1 MKNKKYA
8 AFLAALALLLT
19 GCTADS
25 IEPAVTEELL
35 ADTSAAKTSKA
46 AVDNKET
53 ANKETAKE
61 EKLPAEKDED
71 GISEE
76 FFALCREISS
86 AEQIFPL
93 SAPER
98 ADYSLSF
105 YDEDGAGH
113 YAARYTG
120 SYDSY
125 LEIDGLCYP
134 ADKRMDEL
142 AALSG
147 KMLSAQQKSLSD
159 GLFDVRYKCSEPM
172 TNDEYINAA
181 RQCVYL
187 WLDTLIGADDGQ
199 YRISS
204 YTPNGREA
212 VFGTFI
218 AAGEI
223 SGAKE
228 FSVNVLFDV
237 EGTGEDSLFRH
248 SSGSGYNT
256 FYHYYNGPMAA
267 VRCRWEDGIC
277 RIVDWDGAYMA
288 SLTDG
293 LYGINTSESGYSTFF
308 DFMNDA
314 AAVENCKKSVSPSG
328 YRAVSHNPFMIS
340 DGKIF
345 YVDIEMDWGD
355 YVGDTPEKNGDGK
368 ISAMFGDSFYSADR
382 GVYSSPV
389 RYNNDDREP
398 YRLTL
403 SENFDLV
410 FDDYNSDGNPDY
422 TIKYDEDEHGSY
434 YMVECIANDG
444 SPRAGGGE
452 IYIAGRFEDS
462 IRLQNTEKGYVTWS
476 ADEDGAAV
484 PSKEL
489 DSYRMYSQR
498 YYLPRGFREYS
509 PDDSSVICYFWNNTG
524 SSVSVGGK
532 FTVER
537 RNGDLWENI
546 GSGTASAAK
555 CAPYREAAI
564 SFDLTGTDCGKGGE
578 YRISLDVNGKKVYG
592 GLYIGGDDETTLK
605 ASENDSMLLAGVTS
619 LSFTVENAG
628 GGYARISD
636 AELLKDGEPFTEAVI
651 SRIPLLS
658 PERSRS
664 IDVSDENG
672 FPAGTY
678 TLKIVCGGKEFT
690 GGKTVLADV
699 SGKAR
704 GFFGGEAKAKKV
716 TDGIDVTLTNGIYS
730 KEDARPDTMCIEIL
744 TDDGW
749 KRTPLTYG
757 EDMYYA
763 GSSETKVVKYGE
775 QAVFRF
781 SEEVSV
787 GEEEMEYFRELY
799 DEIKSSLDEYIE
811 NAEITEAEYN
821 SLKEMTFEEFIYEM
835 FGFSTEKPENGTFCR
850 VRVCGEY
857 VYFTVE

>member
-1 MKNKKYA
+1 MINKKYA
-8 AFLAALALLLT
+8 AFLAAWTILLT
-19 GCTADS
+19 GCKTDS
-25 IEPAVTEELL
+25 AGSDATGTLIDIISATE
-35 ADTSAAKTSKA
+35 TSKA
-46 AVDNKET
+46 AAET
-53 ANKETAKE
+53 QKSEKDKKSGKE
-61 EKLPAEKDED
+61 EKLSAEKDD
-71 GISEE
+71 ISEA

-86 AEQIFPL
+86 GEQIFPI
-93 SAPER
+93 SAPDR
-98 ADYSLSF
+98 ADYYLSF
-105 YDEDGAGH
+105 YDEDGEIH
-113 YAARYTG
+113 YAERYTG

-125 LEIDGLCYP
+125 LEIDGFCYP

-142 AALSG
+142 AALNG
-147 KMLSAQQKSLSD
+147 KTVSVHQKSLSD

-181 RQCVYL
+181 RQCVYM
-187 WLDTLIGADDGQ
+187 WLDTLIGADDEQ

-204 YTPNGREA
+204 YSPNGREA

-228 FSVNVLFDV
+228 FSVNVLFNV
-237 EGTGEDSLFRH
+237 EGTGEDSLFRQP
-248 SSGSGYNT
+248 SGSGYNT
-256 FYHYYNGPMAA
+256 FYHYYNGPMVA

-293 LYGINTSESGYSTFF
+293 LYGINTSESGYATFF
-308 DFMNDA
+308 DFMNDT
-314 AAVENCKKSVSPSG
+314 AAVESYRKSVSPTE

-345 YVDIEMDWGD
+345 YVDIEMDWGE
-355 YVGDTPEKNGDGK
+355 YVGDTPQKNGDGK
-368 ISAMFGDSFYSADR
+368 VSAMFGDSFYSADR

-389 RYNNDDREP
+389 RYNNDAREP

-462 IRLQNTEKGYVTWS
+462 IRLQNTENGYVAWS
-476 ADEDGAAV
+476 AAEDGSLV
-484 PSKEL
+484 PSREL

-509 PDDSSVICYFWNNTG
+509 PEDGSVICYFWNNTG

-537 RNGDLWENI
+537 RKGDSWENI
-546 GSGTASAAK
+546 GSGTVPAAK
-555 CAPYREAAI
+555 CAPYRETAI
-564 SFDLTGTDCGKGGE
+564 SFDLSGTDRGKGGE
-578 YRISLDVNGKKVYG
+578 YRISLDVKGEKVYG
-592 GLYIGGDDETTLK
+592 GFYVRGDEKTILTV
-605 ASENDSMLLAGVTS
+605 SENDGMLLAGATS

-628 GGYARISD
+628 GGYARASA
-636 AELLKDGEPFTEAVI
+636 AELLKDGKPFTEAVI
-651 SRIPLLS
+651 SPVPLLS
-658 PERSRS
+658 PERSHS

-704 GFFGGEAKAKKV
+704 SFFGGEAKVKKV
-716 TDGIDVTLTNGIYS
+716 TDGMDVTLTNGIYS
-730 KEDARPDTMCIEIL
+730 KEDARPDTMYIECL
-744 TDDGW
+744 TDKGW
-749 KRTPLTYG
+749 KQTSFAYG
-757 EDMYYA
+757 MDMYYT
-763 GSSETKVVKYGE
+763 GSSGTKSVKYGE

-781 SEEVSV
+781 TDYMAEYMEELSAD
-787 GEEEMEYFRELY
+787 EESMEYLQKLY
-799 DEIKSSLDEYIE
+799 EEIKSDPDEYNLPE
-811 NAEITEAEYN
+811 
-821 SLKEMTFEEFIYEM
+821 EMTFEEFIYEM
-835 FGFSTEKPENGTFCR
+835 YGISPEKPEKGTFCR
-850 VRVCGEY
+850 IRVCGEY